1 MNIREDLLR
10 RVTEYTE
17 GRITEVHPDD
27 VLTSG
32 LGLNS
37 LELFNLI
44 SDIQDDYKIEIPDED
59 LIKFKTVKDVV
70 LYLENIVPADFD
82 PSAAK
87 VEEKPQEKKHKFSLF
102 KKKK

>member
-82 PSAAK
+82 PNAA